1 MAPET
6 KSRPRAVFGR
16 LALALTVAAA
26 TLAGCVNLNT
36 YGKAAPY
43 HRDARVKMAVA
54 VPPNAPSIS
63 NQFMDVSR
71 EGEKGHLGLDVTAPV
86 GTPVLAAAAGRVY
99 LSYHEPMYG
108 NRIII
113 DHGKGADGRLSFT
126 VYKHLDKRMVAA
138 GTRVARGQQI
148 GTLGE
153 TGLLSSYPHLH
164 FEVMREKAPGR
175 RMVGGSNWWQGM
187 MQEDP
192 NLFWAAGP
200 GRPSCANSG
209 TVKAGGQGVL
219 PITYPAACARG
230 R

>member
-1 MAPET
+1 MLQRT
-6 KSRPRAVFGR
+6 DGKRRAARTRGALL
-16 LALALTVAAA
+16 LALAAA
-26 TLAGCVNLNT
+26 TLAACVNLND
-36 YGKAAPY
+36 YGNVAPY
-43 HRDARVKMAVA
+43 HRDSPEKIPVA
-54 VPPNAPSIS
+54 LPAGAPSIS
-63 NQFMDVSR
+63 NQFLEISQD
-71 EGEKGHLGLDVTAPV
+71 GEKGHLGLDIAAPI

-113 DHGKGADGRLSFT
+113 DHGNGPDGRVSFT
-126 VYKHLDKRMVAA
+126 VYKHLDARQVEA
-138 GTRVARGQQI
+138 GAPVARGQQI

-175 RMVGGSNWWQGM
+175 RFAKGSNWWQGM

-200 GRPSCANSG
+200 GRPSCAPG
-209 TVKAGGQGVL
+209 AKGGLGLL
-219 PITYPAACARG
+219 PIIYPVACAR
-230 R
+230 

>member
-1 MAPET
+1 MLQRTNE
-6 KSRPRAVFGR
+6 RRRHGR
-16 LALALTVAAA
+16 IRSLLVLALVG
-26 TLAGCVNLNT
+26 TLGACMNLND
-36 YGKAAPY
+36 YGRVAPY
-43 HRDARVKMAVA
+43 NRDAPVKMAV
-54 VPPNAPSIS
+54 VLPPNAPSIS
-63 NQFMDVSR
+63 NQFMKVSR
-71 EGEKGHLGLDVTAPV
+71 DGEKGHLGIDIAAPV

-99 LSYHEPMYG
+99 LSYYEPMYG

-126 VYKHLDKRMVAA
+126 VYKHLDARMVQA
-138 GTRVARGQQI
+138 GTTVARGQQI

-153 TGLLSSYPHLH
+153 SGLLSSYPHLH

-175 RMVGGSNWWQGM
+175 RFAGGSNWWQGM

-200 GRPSCANSG
+200 GRPTCAAH
-209 TVKAGGQGVL
+209 TPARGQGVL
-219 PITYPAACARG
+219 PTTYPVVCAGG